1 MLLEFLK
8 FAPHPNPLP
17 QGEGADLVTFIKILP
32 HISKAGKA
40 KISVHPNVGLTL
52 SHKGEGTD
60 SVTVINI
67 LPHFDKEYE
76 GMN

>member
-17 QGEGADLVTFIKILP
+17 QGEGAD
-32 HISKAGKA
+32 
-40 KISVHPNVGLTL
+40 
-52 SHKGEGTD
+52 

-76 GMN
+76 GIN